1 MRRATYFFLAVA
13 LLPWL
18 AAEGKAG
25 FISSRSTLNA
35 ALINPVTEG
44 FESNLIPIPSN
55 KGPFLLD
62 TTAGVTTAVT
72 QLNNSTVIHSQ
83 GNPNLPNGTYGPGL
97 VLPGATYSS
106 KLATGETALGPL
118 QWDGTNYRQATSRK
132 LDAAQNKTI
141 NISFT
146 PNAAGFGV
154 DLATFGN
161 VGATT
166 FAPLQAQITVYDQF
180 NTVLGTETVTLNV
193 DSGGAPI
200 TTFVGFLGS
209 NANQKISSVDITSLP
224 TTGQNIE
231 FSPLIDNVEYSTSAI
246 PEPASILSAGVAIAG
261 LLFYRL
267 RKRK

>member
-1 MRRATYFFLAVA
+1 GWTGLATTERTFWMRRDTYFFLAVA
-13 LLPWL
+13 LPPWL

-72 QLNNSTVIHSQ
+72 QLNNSTIIHSQ
-83 GNPNLPNGTYGPGL
+83 GNPNLPDGTYGPGL
-97 VLPGATYSS
+97 VLPGATYSF

-193 DSGGAPI
+193 DSGGAP
-200 TTFVGFLGS
+200 
-209 NANQKISSVDITSLP
+209 
-224 TTGQNIE
+224 
-231 FSPLIDNVEYSTSAI
+231 
-246 PEPASILSAGVAIAG
+246 
-261 LLFYRL
+261 
-267 RKRK
+267 